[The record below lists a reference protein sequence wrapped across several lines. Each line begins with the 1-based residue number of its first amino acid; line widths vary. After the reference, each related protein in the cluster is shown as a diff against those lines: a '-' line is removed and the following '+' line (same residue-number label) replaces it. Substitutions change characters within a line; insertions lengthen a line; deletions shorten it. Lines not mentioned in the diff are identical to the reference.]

1 MTDIVVVGSL
11 NVDVVVPLDRLPDP
25 GQTVLSS
32 ADHSRAGGGKGA
44 NQAVAAARLGRRVAM
59 VGAVGDD
66 PEGQW
71 LTGLLA
77 TEGVDT
83 SAVLRAPRPTGQAIV
98 LVTADGDSTIA
109 VSSGANMWLA
119 AQHLRPYAELIGDAA
134 AVLLQQEIDA
144 AVVSAAVAAAR
155 GLVVVNPA
163 PARPIDAATLA
174 RVDVLVPNRGELA
187 ALADAG
193 SLADAA
199 STEGTDPSTDD
210 VAVLAAMAR
219 SLGTRGPVVVTLGAD
234 GALVVTA
241 DREHLVPAERVAA
254 VDATGA
260 GDTFCAALADALL
273 DGASIDDAARW
284 ASRAA
289 AVTVTRPGAMA
300 SAPRRA
306 EVLAVG

>member
-11 NVDVVVPLDRLPDP
+11 NVDVVVPLAELPAP
-25 GQTVLSS
+25 GQTVLGT
-32 ADHSRAGGGKGA
+32 ADHRRAGGGKGA

-66 PEGQW
+66 PEGEW

-77 TEGVDT
+77 AEGVDT
-83 SAVLRAPRPTGQAIV
+83 TGVLRAPRPTGQAIV

-119 AQHLRPYAELIGDAA
+119 PEHLAPSYDLIASA
-134 AVLLQQEIDA
+134 RAVLLQQEVGA
-144 AVVSAAVAAAR
+144 EVVAAAVAAAG
-155 GLVVVNPA
+155 GLVVLNPA
-163 PARPIDAATLA
+163 PARPVDAATLA
-174 RVDVLVPNRGELA
+174 RVDILVPNRGELA
-187 ALADAG
+187 ALAGVPAT
-193 SLADAA
+193 A
-199 STEGTDPSTDD
+199 SPPGPVELP
-210 VAVLAAMAR
+210 ALAR

-241 DREHLVPAERVAA
+241 DREWLVPAERVDA

-273 DGASIDDAARW
+273 DGAAIDEAARW
-284 ASRAA
+284 ASRVA

-300 SAPRRA
+300 AAPRRA
-306 EVLAVG
+306 EVPAAS

>member
-11 NVDVVVPLDRLPDP
+11 NVDVVVPLDELPAP

-44 NQAVAAARLGRRVAM
+44 NQAVAAARLGRSVAM

-71 LTGLLA
+71 LLSLLA
-77 TEGVDT
+77 AEGVDT
-83 SAVLRAPRPTGQAIV
+83 AAVLCAPRPTGQAIV

-109 VSSGANMWLA
+109 VSSGANMWLSPD
-119 AQHLRPYAELIGDAA
+119 HLRPYAGLIGDAA
-134 AVLLQQEIDA
+134 AVLLQQEIA
-144 AVVSAAVAAAR
+144 AEVVAAAVAAAR

-187 ALADAG
+187 ALAGAG
-193 SLADAA
+193 SSVAA
-199 STEGTDPSTDD
+199 AGAGDVDD
-210 VAVLAAMAR
+210 LAAMAR
-219 SLGTRGPVVVTLGAD
+219 SLGTRGPVVVTLGSD

-241 DREHLVPAERVAA
+241 DREHLVPAEQVDA

-273 DGASIDDAARW
+273 DGVSIDDAARW
-284 ASRAA
+284 ATRVA

-300 SAPRRA
+300 SVPRRA
-306 EVLAVG
+306 EVLAAR

>member
-11 NVDVVVPLDRLPDP
+11 NVDVVVPLPELPAA
-25 GQTVLSS
+25 GQTVLGS
-32 ADHSRAGGGKGA
+32 ADHWRAGGGKGA
-44 NQAVAAARLGRRVAM
+44 NQAVAAARLGRQVAM

-66 PEGQW
+66 AEGEW

-77 TEGVDT
+77 AEGVRT
-83 SAVLRAPRPTGQAIV
+83 EAVLRATRPTGQAIV

-109 VSSGANMWLA
+109 VSSGANMWLSPA
-119 AQHLRPYAELIGDAA
+119 HLTPYRDLIRTARA
-134 AVLLQQEIDA
+134 LLVQQE
-144 AVVSAAVAAAR
+144 VSAEVVAEAVAAAG
-155 GLVVVNPA
+155 GLVVLNPA
-163 PARPIDAATLA
+163 PARPVDVATLA

-187 ALADAG
+187 ALTGSPTVPGDADQ
-193 SLADAA
+193 
-199 STEGTDPSTDD
+199 
-210 VAVLAAMAR
+210 LAALAR

-234 GALVVTA
+234 GALVVT
-241 DREHLVPAERVAA
+241 DERQWLLPAQPVEA

-284 ASRAA
+284 AIRVA

-300 SAPRRA
+300 AVPRRD
-306 EVLAVG
+306 EVLIAG

>member
-1 MTDIVVVGSL
+1 MPDIVVVGSL

-25 GQTVLSS
+25 GQTVLSA

-44 NQAVAAARLGRRVAM
+44 NQAVAAARLGRSVAM

-77 TEGVDT
+77 AEGVDAA
-83 SAVLRAPRPTGQAIV
+83 AVLRAPRPTGQAIV

-119 AQHLRPYAELIGDAA
+119 PEHLRPYADLIGDAA
-134 AVLLQQEIDA
+134 AVLLQQEVDA
-144 AVVSAAVAAAR
+144 AVVAAAVAAAR

-163 PARPIDAATLA
+163 PARPVDAATLA

-187 ALADAG
+187 ALAGAG
-193 SLADAA
+193 S
-199 STEGTDPSTDD
+199 SVSGGGTGD
-210 VAVLAAMAR
+210 VAALAAMAR
-219 SLGTRGPVVVTLGAD
+219 SLRTRGPVVVTLGVD

-241 DREHLVPAERVAA
+241 DREHLVPAEQVAA

-273 DGASIDDAARW
+273 DGAAIVDAARW

-306 EVLAVG
+306 EVLALG

>member
-11 NVDVVVPLDRLPDP
+11 NVDVVVPLDELPAA
-25 GQTVLSS
+25 GQTVLSA

-44 NQAVAAARLGRRVAM
+44 NQAVAAARLGRSVAM
-59 VGAVGDD
+59 VGAVGED
-66 PEGQW
+66 PEGEW

-77 TEGVDT
+77 AEGVDT

-119 AQHLRPYAELIGDAA
+119 PEHLRPYADLIGDAA
-134 AVLLQQEIDA
+134 AVLLQQEVDA
-144 AVVSAAVAAAR
+144 AVVAAVVAAAR

-163 PARPIDAATLA
+163 PARPIDAETLA

-187 ALADAG
+187 ALAGAAVPAG
-193 SLADAA
+193 G
-199 STEGTDPSTDD
+199 GTGD
-210 VAVLAAMAR
+210 VAALATMAR
-219 SLGTRGPVVVTLGAD
+219 SLGTRGPVVVTLGVD

-241 DREHLVPAERVAA
+241 DREHLVPAERVDA

-273 DGASIDDAARW
+273 DGAAIEDAARW

-306 EVLAVG
+306 EVLTVG